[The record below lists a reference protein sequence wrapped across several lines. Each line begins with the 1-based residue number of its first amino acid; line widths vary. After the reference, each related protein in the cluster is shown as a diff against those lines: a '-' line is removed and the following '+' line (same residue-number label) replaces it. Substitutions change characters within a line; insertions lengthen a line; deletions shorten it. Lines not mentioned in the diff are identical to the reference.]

1 MHLKEGNLYPGQ
13 EEVNDRETPQR
24 DDGVVVRDDGS
35 GEENREWHFEKI
47 MDSRINRKTKKLQYK
62 IQWTNSK
69 PTWQPCEDV
78 KGCDSDI
85 DDFHSKNSTKPDL
98 LN

>member
-1 MHLKEGNLYPGQ
+1 M
-13 EEVNDRETPQR
+13 ETPQR
-24 DDGVVVRDDGS
+24 DDGMVVRDDGT

-85 DDFHSKNSTKPDL
+85 DDFHSKNPTKPGPPDWFEASFADE
-98 LN
+98 